1 MIAATLSLRYTNMK
15 LSSRL
20 LSSFPALVT
29 RGKAP
34 ATVETLSRS
43 DLPSSS
49 TVKTQPGDCDL
60 LVKVQYSTL
69 NYKDALVV
77 SGKYPGLKPP
87 MVGGID
93 LVGTVLEAGPGSV
106 HKAGDQVLCNGW
118 GVGTDHWGGYA
129 GEARLQSAWAL
140 PLPSGLTSRQAAQVG
155 TAGYTA
161 MLCVQAL
168 EKAGV
173 VPDSGKVLVSG
184 TPGGVGSVAT
194 LLLSQL
200 GYHVVAVTGPDNSQ
214 ADSDFLKSLGAAE
227 LLDRSSLQGEPRPL
241 GKELYSGAV
250 DSAGGK
256 VLANVLP
263 LIKHSGAVACCGLA
277 AGMDLSTTVAPF
289 ILRGVTLAGVDSVF
303 MPRDIRLQA
312 YNKFAPILAGGKL
325 ELLAGDNKTV
335 GLNGV
340 LDLANLML
348 KGNLS
353 GRYVVDVNA

>member
-1 MIAATLSLRYTNMK
+1 MK

-29 RGKAP
+29 RGKTP
-34 ATVETLSRS
+34 ATVETLTRS

-49 TVKTQPGDCDL
+49 TVKSQPGECDL
-60 LVKVQYSTL
+60 LVKVQFSTL

-77 SGKYPGLKPP
+77 TGKYPGMKPP

-106 HKAGDQVLCNGW
+106 HRAGDTVLCNGW
-118 GVGTDHWGGYA
+118 GTGTDHFGGYA
-129 GEARLQSAWAL
+129 GEARLQSHWAI
-140 PLPSGLTSRQAAQVG
+140 PLPSELSPRQAAQIG

-168 EKAGV
+168 ERAGV
-173 VPDSGKVLVSG
+173 TPDSGKVLVSG

-194 LLLSQL
+194 ALLAQL
-200 GYHVVAVTGPDNSQ
+200 GYHVVAVTGPHNSQ

-227 LLDRSSLQGEPRPL
+227 LLDRESLQGDPKPL
-241 GKELYSGAV
+241 ARESYAGAV

-263 LIKHSGAVACCGLA
+263 LISHSGAVACCGLA
-277 AGMDLSTTVAPF
+277 AGMALSTTVAPF

-303 MPRDIRLQA
+303 MPLERRLAA

-325 ELLAGDNKTV
+325 ELVAGENKTV
-335 GLNGV
+335 GLAGV
-340 LDLANLML
+340 LDIANMML
-348 KGNLS
+348 QGNLS